1 MVRVYGRLRSP
12 QHSMLHAITFQHFY
26 VLIRKS
32 GTLKVDVLE
41 KIEKE
46 DSMEIGEDGLDENGE
61 RWLQIALI
69 NK

>member
-1 MVRVYGRLRSP
+1 
-12 QHSMLHAITFQHFY
+12 MLHAITFQHFY

-46 DSMEIGEDGLDENGE
+46 DFMEMGEDGLDENGE

-69 NK
+69 HK